1 MERTGMHE
9 DGPLRR
15 RQPKQAS
22 NKSGLA
28 PSGGHLTR
36 DRDLSRAQQGVVLET
51 WADPGVITSP

>member
-1 MERTGMHE
+1 MHE

-51 WADPGVITSP
+51 WADPRVITSP